1 MNNDNR
7 VLGRIGARDLSD
19 EETAMVT
26 GGFRNHTLT
35 PCIADRQG
43 NYVNGDTA
51 IGEC

>member
-7 VLGRIGARDLSD
+7 VLGRIGARNLSD
-19 EETAMVT
+19 EEINLVT
-26 GGFRNHTLT
+26 GGFTAHTLT

-43 NYVNGDTA
+43 NFVNGDTA

>member
-1 MNNDNR
+1 MNQDNR
-7 VLGRIGARDLSD
+7 VLGRIGARDLTT
-19 EETAMVT
+19 EEVNAVA
-26 GGFRNHTLT
+26 GGFTQHTLT